1 MATRIQREL
10 TRVVGHFDLD
20 YFFAQVEE
28 VHDPAS
34 RNLPVV
40 VCVYSGR
47 TEDSGVVST
56 ANYKARDF
64 GVKSG
69 MPISVAKRRLRG
81 TEARFLPMRRELYE
95 APSERIMSLLRAETN
110 ALEQTGID
118 EAFFDITAKTAGDFG
133 AAALFASNIKREVL
147 QREKLTCSIGIGPNK
162 IVAKLAS
169 DFSKPDGLTVVLP
182 EEVTGFMNPL
192 PVDKLYGIG
201 SKSSTLLRERGIATI
216 ADLADA
222 DPQLLEGVFGHKLAA
237 YFHNAARGV
246 DEEPVTPR
254 SEATQLSRII
264 TLKKDTQDV
273 DEILTQLSP
282 ALEDLH
288 NRVIEKK
295 LAFRSVSIIG
305 ILPNLSIRTRTKSL
319 EIPTAQLSALT
330 DNAPPLL
337 SSLTSEAGALR
348 RVGIKV
354 SGFDSAEEQSS
365 LADFI
370 R

>member
-1 MATRIQREL
+1 MAKRIRREL

-28 VHDPAS
+28 VHDPSS
-34 RNLPVV
+34 RKLPVV

-56 ANYKARDF
+56 ANYKAREF

-69 MPISVAKRRLRG
+69 MPISVAKRRLME

-95 APSERIMSLLRAETN
+95 APSERIMSLLRAETD

-118 EAFFDITAKTAGDFG
+118 EAFFDITAKTGGDFG
-133 AAALFASNIKREVL
+133 AATVLASSIKRQVL

-169 DFSKPDGLTVVLP
+169 DFAKPDGLTLVPP
-182 EEVTGFMNPL
+182 EEVNDFMNPL

-201 SKSSTLLRERGIATI
+201 SKSSTLLRERGITTI
-216 ADLADA
+216 ADLAGA

-237 YFHNAARGV
+237 HFHNAARGV

-254 SEATQLSRII
+254 TEATQLSRII

-273 DEILTQLSP
+273 GEILAQLNP
-282 ALEDLH
+282 AIEDLH
-288 NRVIEKK
+288 NRLMEKK
-295 LAFRSVSIIG
+295 LAFRSVSVIG

-319 EIPTAQLSALT
+319 EIPTVQLSPLT
-330 DNAPPLL
+330 DTAPALL
-337 SSLTSEAGALR
+337 SSLTSETGVLR
-348 RVGIKV
+348 RVGIRV
-354 SGFDSAEEQSS
+354 SGLETAEEQSS
-365 LADFI
+365 LADFL